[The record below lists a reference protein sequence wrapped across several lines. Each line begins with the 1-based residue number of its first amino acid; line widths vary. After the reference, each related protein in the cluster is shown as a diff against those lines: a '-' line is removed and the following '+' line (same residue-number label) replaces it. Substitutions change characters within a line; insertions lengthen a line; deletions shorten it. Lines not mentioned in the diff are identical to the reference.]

1 MGFVDQ
7 LMTMVQN
14 SSKEEGG
21 FEIVSS
27 PLGQPEESELDM
39 STPIFED
46 VDEWLRDT
54 WLMFHGTNTG

>member
-7 LMTMVQN
+7 LMTMVKN
-14 SSKEEGG
+14 SSEEEAG

-27 PLGQPEESELDM
+27 TPGQPEAVELDM

-46 VDEWLRDT
+46 VDEWLRET
-54 WLMFHGTNTG
+54 WMMFHGTNTR